1 MFKTISDAK
10 TYYVNS
16 GRVCMEKPDNFSE
29 EALILALYRHAE
41 TEEQAEAILAKYIP
55 D

>member
-1 MFKTISDAK
+1 MFKTITDAK

-29 EALILALYRHAE
+29 SALIEDLYRHAE
-41 TEEQAEAILAKYIP
+41 TVEQAEAILAKHIP